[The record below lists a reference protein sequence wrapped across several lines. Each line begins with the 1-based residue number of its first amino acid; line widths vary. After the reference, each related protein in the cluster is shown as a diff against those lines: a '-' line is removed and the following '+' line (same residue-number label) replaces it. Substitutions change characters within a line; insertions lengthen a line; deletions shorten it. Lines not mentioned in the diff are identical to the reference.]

1 MIRKN
6 GKYVPITKPE
16 DLPAVSW
23 AETVACGGD
32 KEKLGRLWEKGNTKK
47 EIILKEL
54 KKRGRETVEE
64 YYIVK
69 KEMAL

>member
-1 MIRKN
+1 MTKILNKET
-6 GKYVPITKPE
+6 GKYETITKPE

-32 KEKLGRLWEKGNTKK
+32 KESLDRLWEKGSTNK

-54 KKRGRETVEE
+54 KKEAEKQLKNIT
-64 YYIVK
+64 
-69 KEMAL
+69 L